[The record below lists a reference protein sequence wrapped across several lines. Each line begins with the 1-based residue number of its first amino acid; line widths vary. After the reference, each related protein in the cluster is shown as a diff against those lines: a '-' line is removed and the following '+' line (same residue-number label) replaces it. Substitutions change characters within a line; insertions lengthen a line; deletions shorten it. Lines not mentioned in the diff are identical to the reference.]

1 MSDELRSR
9 WEALASKLST
19 QRPPGL
25 LFDCVL
31 YPRYTEAHRRYHDLT
46 HIAACLDMFDRFVP
60 AGVANR
66 SAIELAIWFHDVVYD
81 TRRSDNEARSRLLM
95 LNVCGPGWDAEQVR
109 VAYRMIG
116 LTTHTPREQGN
127 DIPDED
133 KYLLDVDLSILGAD
147 EEAFGRYEQGI
158 REEYGWVPENV
169 YRVRRAKVLRTF
181 MEREHVFETPVFR
194 STFEATARA
203 NLARSL
209 TSLAAL

>member
-1 MSDELRSR
+1 MRYR

-19 QRPPGL
+19 QRSDGL
-25 LFDCVL
+25 LLDRVL
-31 YPRYTEAHRRYHDLT
+31 YPRYTEVHRRYHDIT
-46 HIAACLDMFDRFVP
+46 HVAACLDMFDRFVP

-95 LNVCGPGWDAEQVR
+95 LNACGPGWDAEQVR

-116 LTTHTPREQGN
+116 LTTHTLCEQGN

-147 EEAFGRYEQGI
+147 EDAFARYELGI
-158 REEYGWVPENV
+158 REEYGWVPEDV
-169 YRVRRAKVLRTF
+169 YRVKRAEVLRSF
-181 MEREHVFETPVFR
+181 LECEHVFETPVFR
-194 STFEATARA
+194 STFEATALA
-203 NLARSL
+203 NLARAL
-209 TSLAAL
+209 PSLAAL